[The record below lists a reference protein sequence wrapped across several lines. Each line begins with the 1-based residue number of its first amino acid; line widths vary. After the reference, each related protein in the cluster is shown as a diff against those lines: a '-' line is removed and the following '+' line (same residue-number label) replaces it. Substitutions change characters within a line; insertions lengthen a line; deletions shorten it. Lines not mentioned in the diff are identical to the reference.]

1 MKNVGHEGKL
11 VGQEGNGEKAPFF
24 EELEFLG
31 TDRYHGMKGCK
42 GSSNSTP
49 VRPSDAARRLPHA
62 VVSRPSPEAFKQSL
76 CDNTGIS
83 SLS

>member
-1 MKNVGHEGKL
+1 MWDMRVSLWVKRVM
-11 VGQEGNGEKAPFF
+11 EKRPLFF

-31 TDRYHGMKGCK
+31 TNKYLGMKGCK

-62 VVSRPSPEAFKQSL
+62 VMSRPSPEAFKQSL
-76 CDNTGIS
+76 CDNSGIS

>member
-1 MKNVGHEGKL
+1 MWDMRVSLWVKRVM
-11 VGQEGNGEKAPFF
+11 EKRPLFF

-31 TDRYHGMKGCK
+31 TNKYRGMKGCK

-76 CDNTGIS
+76 CDNSGIS

>member
-1 MKNVGHEGKL
+1 MWDMRVSLWVKRVM
-11 VGQEGNGEKAPFF
+11 EKRPLFF
-24 EELEFLG
+24 EELFLG
-31 TDRYHGMKGCK
+31 TNKYHGMKGCK

-83 SLS
+83 SLN

>member
-1 MKNVGHEGKL
+1 MGHESKL
-11 VGQEGNGEKAPFF
+11 VGPEGNGEKAPFF

-31 TDRYHGMKGCK
+31 TDKYHGMKDCK

-49 VRPSDAARRLPHA
+49 VRPLMLPGGCFIA
-62 VVSRPSPEAFKQSL
+62 VVSRPSPEAFKQSPH
-76 CDNTGIS
+76 DNTGIS